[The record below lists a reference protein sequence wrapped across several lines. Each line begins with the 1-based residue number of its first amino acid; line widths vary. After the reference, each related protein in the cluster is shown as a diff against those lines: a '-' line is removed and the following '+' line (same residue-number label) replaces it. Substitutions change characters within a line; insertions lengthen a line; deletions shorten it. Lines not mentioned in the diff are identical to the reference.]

1 MGLSLS
7 WVMQCQVTIKKTV
20 ILTVTRFISG
30 YVQCFWKHT
39 VEVTCL
45 CKQTECSLLKHT
57 GREGTDFML
66 SRCFCVDGGLYLRL
80 FSDLS
85 VLVGTFVWLFT
96 LLTWLTENS
105 GEEQHSSHI
114 HPAGETP
121 DSTKPKISFL
131 SFFFFLSRD
140 SDGGVGLTNFW
151 IFIGDVLESTTGFPP
166 KKTLSWNRDNNN
178 EIPKIL
184 RLMVC
189 L

>member
-7 WVMQCQVTIKKTV
+7 WVMRCQVTIKKTV

-39 VEVTCL
+39 VEATCL

-131 SFFFFLSRD
+131 SFFFSQQRFRRRSRTNKLLNIYWGRFGIHNRVPSKENSFLKP
-140 SDGGVGLTNFW
+140 GQ
-151 IFIGDVLESTTGFPP
+151 
-166 KKTLSWNRDNNN
+166 
-178 EIPKIL
+178 
-184 RLMVC
+184 
-189 L
+189 